1 MAKKNKKSK
10 NNPKIVR
17 YRKPLNLNVGMII
30 FAIIF
35 IYVIF
40 SVSTYINKDQI
51 QFYEVTEGRIVND
64 KEYSGI
70 ILRNEET
77 HYTNRSGHVN
87 YYIREGKRAS
97 VGTRIY
103 SIDETGSVVSFL
115 GKNLDTSNALSTEN
129 LSDVKKQLSAFS
141 MAFEDD
147 KFGTAYDVQYS
158 LEASI
163 LEYIN
168 FNTMDSLD
176 GLLEEAGANFQQVR
190 AEKAGVISYVIDGYE
205 EMKPADITAAS
216 FERSEYSREITKA
229 GDLIGSDTP
238 VYKTVTSDQWSIVF
252 PLTVD
257 DVAEYTGKER
267 LKVKFSGSSLNAE
280 GAFSIITG
288 SDGNPYGKLDFK
300 QYMIQFV
307 SERFITFEIVS
318 EQVEGLKIPA
328 TAVTTKNFYLVPLDY
343 LTQGGNTSVTGFMKE
358 IYLDGEVTVEFI
370 PTELYYSN
378 EEYYYIDMSENSVI
392 RAGDYL
398 VKPNSTERY
407 QIGPSASLQG
417 VYNINKGYAV
427 FKQIDILKSNDEYLT
442 IRKGTSYG
450 LTVFDHIVLDA
461 TTTYEGALIY
471 R

>member
-1 MAKKNKKSK
+1 MAKKSKK
-10 NNPKIVR
+10 NPKIVR
-17 YRKPLNLNVGMII
+17 YRRPINLNVGMII

-70 ILRNEET
+70 ILRSEET

-115 GKNLDTSNALSTEN
+115 GENLDTSNALSDEN

-141 MAFEDD
+141 MSFQDER
-147 KFGTAYDVQYS
+147 FGTAYDIQYS

-190 AEKAGVISYVIDGYE
+190 ADKAGVISYVIDGYE
-205 EMKPADITAAS
+205 EMKAAEVTAAAL
-216 FERSEYSREITKA
+216 ERSEYSRGITKA
-229 GDLIGSDTP
+229 GDLIGSETP
-238 VYKTVTSDQWSIVF
+238 VYKTVTSDEWSVVF
-252 PLTVD
+252 PLTAD

-267 LKVKFSGSSLNAE
+267 LNVKFSGSGLTAE
-280 GAFSIITG
+280 GVFTIITG
-288 SDGNPYGKLDFK
+288 GDGNSYGKLDFK
-300 QYMIQFV
+300 QYMVQFV
-307 SERFITFEIVS
+307 SERFINFEIVS
-318 EQVEGLKIPA
+318 EQVEGLKIPT
-328 TAVTTKNFYLVPLDY
+328 TAVTTKSFYLVPLDY

-358 IYLDGEVTVEFI
+358 SYTEAGTTVEFI
-370 PTELYYSN
+370 PTEIYYSN
-378 EEYYYIDMSENSVI
+378 EEYYYIDMSESSII

-407 QIGPSASLQG
+407 QIGASASLQG
-417 VYNINKGYAV
+417 VYNINKGYAL